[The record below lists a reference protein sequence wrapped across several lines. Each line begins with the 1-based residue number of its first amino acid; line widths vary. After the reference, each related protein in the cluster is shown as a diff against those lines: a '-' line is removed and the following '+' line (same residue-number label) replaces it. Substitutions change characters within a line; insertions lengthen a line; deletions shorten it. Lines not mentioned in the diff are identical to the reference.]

1 MKRLIIAVVAF
12 IGLIALVVIGCT
24 NKALVGPSPE
34 EEAVNS
40 CVACHTDKNVLKEL
54 ATEVEVVASAE
65 TTGEG

>member
-40 CVACHTDKNVLKEL
+40 CVTCHTDKNILKEL
-54 ATEVEVVASAE
+54 AVEGEVVASAE